1 MCMCTQTLY
10 INMQNRGEGPTQS
23 LRINI
28 HILPFIGEMDL
39 LSTITTTNSGWSQEI
54 P

>member
-1 MCMCTQTLY
+1 MCICTQTLY
-10 INMQNRGEGPTQS
+10 IYSAEWGGGATQS

-28 HILPFIGEMDL
+28 HILPFRGEMDL
-39 LSTITTTNSGWSQEI
+39 LSTITTTNSGWSQGI